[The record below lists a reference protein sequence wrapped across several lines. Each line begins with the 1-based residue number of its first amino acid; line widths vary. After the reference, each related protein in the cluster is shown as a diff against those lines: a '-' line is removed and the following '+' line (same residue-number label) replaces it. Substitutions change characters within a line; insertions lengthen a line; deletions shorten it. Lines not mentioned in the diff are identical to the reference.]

1 MKKAVMIG
9 PSPLARGGMATVVK
23 TLLEHGFDEDGRCV
37 FIPTHVDG
45 SALRKAGR
53 AGAAFARFVA
63 MLARGEVALLHV
75 HVASGVS
82 FWRKAMFIGAA
93 RACGRPVLFH
103 LHGGEFRA
111 FIDRLRGPR
120 RRVAL
125 AAVGSAAAAFALTE
139 ASAAWLR
146 AECGIAR
153 VEVFPNPLP
162 AVPALPRTPGQDVL
176 YIGRL
181 EEKKGVF
188 ELLQS
193 FAGVLAARP
202 RARLVLAGD
211 GDGAAVMARAA
222 QLGVAASVHL
232 AGWVD
237 AQERARLLAAAA
249 VFVLP
254 SWHEQMPMVVLE
266 AMAAGTPVVA
276 TGVGAIP
283 DMLGHG
289 KCGIVVAEH
298 DTNAVCASILRIM
311 DDNILAQNYS
321 ANGLLRVESEYS
333 VESVLSRL
341 RRRYE
346 ELAA

>member
-23 TLLEHGFDEDGRCV
+23 TLIEHGYDDGGRCV
-37 FIPTHVDG
+37 FIATHVEG

-53 AGAAFARFVA
+53 AGAAFARFLA
-63 MLARGEVALLHV
+63 MLAQGEVALLHV

-82 FWRKAMFIGAA
+82 FWRKALFIGAA
-93 RACGRPVLFH
+93 RLCGRPVLFH
-103 LHGGEFRA
+103 LHGGQFRN
-111 FIDRLRGPR
+111 FIEGLPGLR

-125 AAVGSAAAAFALTE
+125 AAVRSAGAAFALTE

-146 AECGIAR
+146 DDCGIAR

-162 AVPALPRTPGQDVL
+162 DAPALPRRPGQNVL

-188 ELLQS
+188 ELLQG

-202 RARLVLAGD
+202 GARLVLAGD
-211 GDGAAVMARAA
+211 GDGAAVMARAQ
-222 QLGVAASVHL
+222 QLGVAGSVDL

-237 AQERARLLAAAA
+237 APKRAQLLACAA

-276 TGVGAIP
+276 TKVGAVP
-283 DMLGHG
+283 DMLAHG
-289 KCGIVVAEH
+289 ECGIVVAEH
-298 DTNAVCASILRIM
+298 DTNALCASILRIM
-311 DDNILAQNYS
+311 DDNILADMYS
-321 ANGLLRVESEYS
+321 ARGLERVQSEYM
-333 VESVLSRL
+333 VERVLSRL
-341 RRRYE
+341 RRRYK
-346 ELAA
+346 ELVV

>member
-23 TLLEHGFDEDGRCV
+23 TLLEHGYDGV
-37 FIPTHVDG
+37 FIATHVDG

-53 AGAAFARFVA
+53 AGAAFARFLA

-82 FWRKAMFIGAA
+82 FWRKALFIGAA
-93 RACGRPVLFH
+93 RLSGRPVLFH
-103 LHGGEFRA
+103 LHGGEFRH
-111 FIDRLRGPR
+111 FVETLPGLR

-125 AAVGSAAAAFALTE
+125 AAVQSAAAAFALTE

-146 AECGIAR
+146 GYCAVAR

-162 AVPALPRTPGQDVL
+162 DVPALPRHPGQDVL

-188 ELLQS
+188 DLLQS

-222 QLGVAASVHL
+222 QLGVAGSVHL

-237 AQERARLLAAAA
+237 APERARLLARAA

-276 TGVGAIP
+276 TQVGAVP
-283 DMLGHG
+283 DMLAHG
-289 KCGIVVAEH
+289 ECGIVVAEH
-298 DTNAVCASILRIM
+298 DTIAVCASILRIM
-311 DDNILAQNYS
+311 DDNILAELYS
-321 ANGLLRVESEYS
+321 ARGLARVKSEYL
-333 VESVLSRL
+333 VESVLNRL
-341 RRRYE
+341 RRCYK